1 MSPQQASDLKDLLA
15 AYWKKK
21 GQGKSTRKTLD
32 ELTVLL
38 AQIGLMQWKIIME
51 TDPDDVA

>member
-15 AYWKKK
+15 LYWKKK

-32 ELTVLL
+32 EMTVLL
-38 AQIGLMQWKIIME
+38 AQIALTQWKIMMDGPPEDI
-51 TDPDDVA
+51 A